1 MKPLPRHSGTAIEVD
16 RTSIDTDI
24 IIPAKHCLRVTRTGF
39 AEHLFEGWRSDPTFA
54 LNDQRRRGASVLVA
68 GRDFGTG
75 SSREAAVWALQE
87 WGFRVIVSSRFGDIF
102 YTNCGKNGVLAAR
115 IDDEPLHRLMRAVHD
130 NPETVVSVELDT
142 KTLTWDD
149 GIHRHE
155 THIHIDD
162 FTCRRLREGLDD
174 IDVTLQREEEI
185 SAHERANN
193 HHLPRRRPV
202 A

>member
-1 MKPLPRHSGTAIEVD
+1 MKPLPRHRGTAIEVD

-39 AEHLFEGWRSDPTFA
+39 AEHLFEGWRSDPDFV
-54 LNDQRRRGASVLVA
+54 LNDERRRAASVLVA

-87 WGFRVIVSSRFGDIF
+87 WGFRVVVSSRFGDIF

-115 IDDEPLHRLMRAVHD
+115 IDDEPLQQLMRAVHD
-130 NPETVVSVELDT
+130 RPETVVSVELST
-142 KTLTWDD
+142 KTLAWDD
-149 GIHRHE
+149 GNHRGE
-155 THIHIDD
+155 ALIDIDD
-162 FTCRRLREGLDD
+162 FTCHRLIEGLDD
-174 IDVTLQREEEI
+174 IDVTLLREAEI
-185 SAHERANN
+185 AAHEQANN